1 MFSTDLTHHV
11 QVSSLPAI
19 LVERCTGQ
27 DKKNGLILPAPIVK
41 NSRYKYKQWHNSKS
55 VQIAADFFSAGLKY
69 KKRIFQPNT
78 NSWWSRWCHTIF
90 AHGVKIWKIKSIF
103 IIFNKIDDQ
112 FLNRDQVEIFGT
124 YHVRWFLSYN
134 VWYLGAFLDPPTYP
148 KIRRHLWTFP

>member
-1 MFSTDLTHHV
+1 MNSKLPTSPNRIKSQILFYKNISPRDLNKMTLSTEVGFKGLGGQGHFSNKLFFCGYQPFFVSMFSTDLTHHV

-41 NSRYKYKQWHNSKS
+41 NSNYKYKQCYNSKS

-78 NSWWSRWCHTIF
+78 NS
-90 AHGVKIWKIKSIF
+90 
-103 IIFNKIDDQ
+103 
-112 FLNRDQVEIFGT
+112 
-124 YHVRWFLSYN
+124 
-134 VWYLGAFLDPPTYP
+134 
-148 KIRRHLWTFP
+148 